1 MKKVY
6 LDKEINE
13 NVLEGKKIAIIGY
26 GSQGHAHALNLKESG
41 FDVCVGLKAS
51 SKSVTAAKEAGLEVF
66 EVAEAAK
73 KADIVMMLVPDE
85 VMPEIYENDVKNNLE
100 KGNYLAFAHAFNIHY
115 NQIVPPKDVNVFM
128 VAPKSP
134 GHMVRRQYQ
143 GGKGVPS
150 LFAVYQDPS
159 KTTEEIAKAYAKG
172 IGSGRSGIL
181 ETTFKE
187 EVETDLFGE
196 QVVLCGGVVELMR
209 TGFEVLVEAG
219 YSQEAAY
226 FECVNEMKLIIDMI
240 YEGGIMNMNN
250 SISNT
255 AEYGEYVVGPK
266 IITKETKETMREV
279 LTEIRNGSFAKDFIL
294 EQKAN
299 NPKINACRRNTEDHD
314 IEKIGNQLRSLMK
327 M

>member
-6 LDKEINE
+6 LDKDINE
-13 NVLEGKKIAIIGY
+13 KVLKDKKIAIIGY
-26 GSQGHAHALNLKESG
+26 GSQGHAHAQNLKDSG
-41 FDVCVGLKAS
+41 FEVCVGLNKE
-51 SKSVTAAKEAGLEVF
+51 SKSVTKAQANGLEVYDI
-66 EVAEAAK
+66 ATAAK
-73 KADIVMMLVPDE
+73 QADIIMLLVPDE
-85 VMPEIYENDVKNNLE
+85 VMPEIYEKDIKDNLDA
-100 KGNYLAFAHAFNIHY
+100 GNYLAFAHAFNVHY
-115 NQIVPPKDVNVFM
+115 NQIVPPEDVNVFM

-134 GHMVRRQYQ
+134 GHMVRRQYEN
-143 GGKGVPS
+143 GKGVPA
-150 LFAVYQDPS
+150 LYAVYQDKS
-159 KTTEEIAKAYAKG
+159 NNTELIAKAYAKG

-196 QVVLCGGVVELMR
+196 QVVLCGGVVELMKS
-209 TGFEVLVEAG
+209 GFEVLVEAG

-255 AEYGEYVVGPK
+255 AEFGEYVVGKK
-266 IITKETKETMREV
+266 IITQDTKQVMREV
-279 LTEIRNGSFAKDFIL
+279 LEDIKNGDFAKEFIL
-294 EQKAN
+294 EEKAN
-299 NPKINACRRNTEDHD
+299 NPKINAHRQNMKDHS
-314 IEKIGNQLRSLMK
+314 IEKIGTQLRKLMT

>member
-6 LDKEINE
+6 LDKDINE
-13 NVLEGKKIAIIGY
+13 KVLENKKIAIIGY

-41 FDVCVGLKAS
+41 YDVCVGLKET
-51 SKSVTAAKEAGLEVF
+51 SKSVEKAREAGLEVYD
-66 EVAEAAK
+66 VATATK
-73 KADIVMMLVPDE
+73 KADVVMMLVPDE
-85 VMPEIYENDVKNNLE
+85 VMPDIYNNHVKDNLVS
-100 KGNYLAFAHAFNIHY
+100 GNYLAFAHAFNVHY
-115 NQIVPPKDVNVFM
+115 NQIVPPSDVNVFM

-143 GGKGVPS
+143 NDKGVPS
-150 LFAVYQDPS
+150 LFAVYQDYS
-159 KTTEEIAKAYAKG
+159 NDTMQVAQAYAKG
-172 IGSGRSGIL
+172 LGSGRSGIL

-196 QVVLCGGVVELMR
+196 QVVLCGGVVELMK

-240 YEGGIMNMNN
+240 YEGGFMNMNN

-255 AEYGEYVVGPK
+255 AEFGEYVVGPK
-266 IITKETKETMREV
+266 IITDETKQVMKDV
-279 LTEIRNGSFAKDFIL
+279 LKEIKNGDFAKEFIL
-294 EQKAN
+294 EEKAN
-299 NPKINACRRNTEDHD
+299 NPKINAHRQNMKNHD
-314 IEKIGNQLRSLMK
+314 IEKVGDQLRNLMK

>member
-6 LDKEINE
+6 TDNEINDD
-13 NVLEGKKIAIIGY
+13 VLKNKKIAVIGY

-41 FDVCVGLKAS
+41 YDVCVGLKEG
-51 SKSVTAAKEAGLEVF
+51 SKSQAKAKDSSLEVCD
-66 EVAEAAK
+66 VSSAVS
-73 KADIVMMLVPDE
+73 KADVVMMLVPDE
-85 VMPEIYENDVKNNLE
+85 VMPEIYYNHVHDNLKE
-100 KGNYLAFAHAFNIHY
+100 GDYLAFAHGFNIHY
-115 NQIVPPKDVNVFM
+115 NQIVPPSNVNVFM

-134 GHMVRRQYQ
+134 GHMVRRQYEN
-143 GGKGVPS
+143 GKGVPA
-150 LFAVYQDPS
+150 LYAVYQDYS
-159 KTTEEIAKAYAKG
+159 KNCEDLAKAYAKG

-196 QVVLCGGVVELMR
+196 QVVLCGGVVELMK

-219 YSQEAAY
+219 YSAEAAY
-226 FECVNEMKLIIDMI
+226 FECVNEMKLIIDLI
-240 YEGGIMNMNN
+240 YENGIMNMNE

-266 IITKETKETMREV
+266 IITKETKQVMKDV
-279 LTEIRNGSFAKDFIL
+279 LNDIKNGEFAKDFIL
-294 EQKAN
+294 ESKAN
-299 NPKINACRRNTEDHD
+299 NPKINAHRNNMRDHE
-314 IEKIGNQLRSLMK
+314 IEKVGFELRKLMK

>member
-6 LDKEINE
+6 TNEEINE
-13 NVLEGKKIAIIGY
+13 EVMKSKKIAIIGY

-41 FDVCVGLKAS
+41 YDVVVGLKEG
-51 SKSVTAAKEAGLEVF
+51 SKSKEKAEQNGLKVYDVATAATQ
-66 EVAEAAK
+66 
-73 KADIVMMLVPDE
+73 ADIIMMLVPDE
-85 VMPEIYENDVKNNLE
+85 VMPEIYYQHVHDNLKE
-100 KGNYLAFAHAFNIHY
+100 GDYLAFAHAFNIHY
-115 NQIVPPKDVNVFM
+115 NQIVPPTNVSVFM

-134 GHMVRRQYQ
+134 GHMVRRQYEN
-143 GGKGVPS
+143 GKGVPA
-150 LFAVYQDPS
+150 LYAVYQDYS
-159 KTTEEIAKAYAKG
+159 NECEAIAKAYAKG

-196 QVVLCGGVVELMR
+196 QVVLCGGAVELMK

-219 YSQEAAY
+219 YSPEAAY
-226 FECVNEMKLIIDMI
+226 FECVNEMKLIIDLI
-240 YEGGIMNMNN
+240 YEDGIMNMNG

-266 IITKETKETMREV
+266 IITKETKQVMKDV
-279 LTEIRNGSFAKDFIL
+279 LKDIKNGDFAKDFIL
-294 EQKAN
+294 ESKAN
-299 NPKINACRRNTEDHD
+299 NPKINACRNNMKDHE
-314 IEKIGNQLRSLMK
+314 IEKVGNELRKLMK